1 MTLSELTGPGGP
13 FEIAESEGPHG
24 VTATSSGAS
33 DLCGKWSSVPPAAAI
48 KSS

>member
-24 VTATSSGAS
+24 VTRNFIRRERS
-33 DLCGKWSSVPPAAAI
+33 LREMVERAARR
-48 KSS
+48 